1 MPNSD
6 RWKEIAFSDF
16 NCDAFRIWKEEHLV
30 LAAGDFAANEYNAM
44 AVGGGFLGFLWGVP
58 AVMVLVRPQRRTFE
72 LLERYDTFTLSVF
85 DSRYRDAVAE
95 LGAVSGRDVP
105 DKLAAAGF
113 TAVEAGR
120 VEAPAIAEAELVIEC
135 RKTCRAALH
144 GRDFCDKSLIESRY
158 PGRDYHSC
166 FFGRVLRIAG
176 GDKYWNAEA
185 LLEHYGRH

>member
-44 AVGGGFLGFLWGVP
+44 AVGGGFLGFLWGEP

-113 TAVEAGR
+113 TAVEARAGR
-120 VEAPAIAEAELVIEC
+120 SAGHRRSRTRDRMPENLP
-135 RKTCRAALH
+135 RRAARPGFLRQEPDRIPVSRPRLPLLLLRARAADC
-144 GRDFCDKSLIESRY
+144 GR
-158 PGRDYHSC
+158 G
-166 FFGRVLRIAG
+166 
-176 GDKYWNAEA
+176 
-185 LLEHYGRH
+185 